1 MLKEPKI
8 FALGKMR
15 TEKELTDLLFSE
27 ELSLEEWNEADE
39 ALFDL
44 ENDSDLWDW
53 VPDGM
58 GWNGDDRHYQCYK
71 RVRKQPKTEIDA
83 EFEEAQEFH
92 KVNNL

>member
-1 MLKEPKI
+1 MPKEPKI

-15 TEKELTDLLFSE
+15 TEKELEELLFSG
-27 ELSLEEWNEADE
+27 ELSLEEWGEVDE

-44 ENDSDLWDW
+44 ENDVDLWDW
-53 VPDGM
+53 IPDGM

-71 RVRKQPKTEIDA
+71 RVPKEKTEINL
-83 EFEEAQEFH
+83 ELEEAQEFH